1 MLGLN
6 LLPIFKARGIE
17 RPYSFLVKAGLTP
30 HTANVLLNSKTK
42 VFRLDHIEKLCLI
55 LKCEPSDLLA
65 WYPNKNEIIGE
76 DHPLIKLKHSES
88 SAIDLKATLL
98 NMPYKEL
105 KSFSSRLSDEV
116 KRKEV

>member
-1 MLGLN
+1 MLTLN
-6 LLPIFKARGIE
+6 LYPIFRARGIE
-17 RPYSFLVKAGLTP
+17 RPYTFLVKAGLTP

-65 WYPNKNEIIGE
+65 WNPNKNEIIDEG
-76 DHPLIKLKHSES
+76 HPLTKLKHSES
-88 SAIDLKATLL
+88 PTIDLKATLL

-116 KRKEV
+116 KEKVV

>member
-1 MLGLN
+1 MLSLN

-42 VFRLDHIEKLCLI
+42 VFRLDHIEKLCLL
-55 LKCEPSDLLA
+55 LKCEPSDLLV
-65 WYPNKNEIIGE
+65 WNPNKNEIIDK
-76 DHPLIKLKHSES
+76 DHPLTKLKHSGS
-88 SAIDLKATLL
+88 PTIDLKATLL

-105 KSFSSRLSDEV
+105 KSFSSRLSEEV
-116 KRKEV
+116 QAK

>member
-1 MLGLN
+1 MLRLN

-42 VFRLDHIEKLCLI
+42 VFRLDHIERLCLI
-55 LKCEPSDLLA
+55 LKCEPSDLLS
-65 WYPNKNEIIGE
+65 WNPNKNEIIDE
-76 DHPLIKLKHSES
+76 DHPLTKLRHSES
-88 SAIDLKATLL
+88 PAIDLKATLL

-105 KSFSSRLSDEV
+105 KSFSSRLSEEIQA
-116 KRKEV
+116 K

>member
-1 MLGLN
+1 MLTLN
-6 LLPIFKARGIE
+6 LYPIFKARGIE
-17 RPYSFLVKAGLTP
+17 RPYTFLVKAGLTS

-55 LKCEPSDLLA
+55 LKCDPSDLLA
-65 WYPNKNEIIGE
+65 WYPNKNEIIDE
-76 DHPLIKLKHSES
+76 NHPLAKLKHSGS
-88 SAIDLKATLL
+88 PTIDLKATLL

-116 KRKEV
+116 KGKVV